1 MDDIAQLA
9 GGAAGLLGN
18 LQQQLRDDIKA
29 RVEEMAT
36 RMDLVPREDLE
47 RVEGLLQKALDEQKE
62 LKKRLE
68 ALENK

>member
-1 MDDIAQLA
+1 
-9 GGAAGLLGN
+9 
-18 LQQQLRDDIKA
+18 
-29 RVEEMAT
+29 
-36 RMDLVPREDLE
+36 VPREDLE